1 MQKKCGE
8 HEENTLQ
15 PQYVLCGWSIIAIQW
30 LTSSTSMSYDNVVK
44 YTTIIATIS
53 FARNT
58 MRQIETCDF
67 DFSSLLLLFFFLLS
81 FVLILVSVFFR
92 LPQKVSLRARAIVYS
107 FFRFSVRSSAV
118 QFHCYPLVNFRRMTF
133 IHRTIVL
140 RRFSPFQIHNT
151 QRCMGSNGWQHNRNE
166 RSAQH
171 LRSIFSLK

>member
-1 MQKKCGE
+1 MWRTRRKHTSTAIRFMWMKYNCYTMTDVVDVDELRQRCEIHNNYCHNFIRAKH
-8 HEENTLQ
+8 HEANRNVRFRL
-15 PQYVLCGWSIIAIQW
+15 LFSSSSII
-30 LTSSTSMSYDNVVK
+30 
-44 YTTIIATIS
+44 
-53 FARNT
+53 
-58 MRQIETCDF
+58 
-67 DFSSLLLLFFFLLS
+67 FSFLLS